1 MDNDTIISAMA
12 KYINENKINHEKI
25 LQFNTCWMTVQEWSD
40 VTGLKLSVSKMTA
53 LHKAGLVVRVKNKE
67 HYGDDVFH
75 YWPAVLSINA
85 F

>member
-12 KYINENKINHEKI
+12 KYINENEINHEKI
-25 LQFNTCWMTVQEWSD
+25 LQFNTRWMTVQEWSD

-53 LHKAGLVVRVKNKE
+53 LYKAGLVVRAKNKE
-67 HYGDDVFH
+67 YYGDDVFH
-75 YWPAVLSINA
+75 YWPTVLSINA